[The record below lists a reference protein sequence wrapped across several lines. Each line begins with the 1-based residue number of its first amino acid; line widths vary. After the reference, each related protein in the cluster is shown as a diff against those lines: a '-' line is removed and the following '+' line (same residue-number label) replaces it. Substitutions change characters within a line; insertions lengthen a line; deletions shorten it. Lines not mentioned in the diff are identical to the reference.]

1 MCVPVFHQ
9 MCLSFS
15 YQNVKKETNV
25 GFPFGKISNGAVWML
40 FASSSL
46 LLLVESCMTVP
57 KFSVLLKTTLETLA
71 SRWLL
76 CSLSFAEF
84 PSQCF

>member
-1 MCVPVFHQ
+1 MLAFH
-9 MCLSFS
+9 L
-15 YQNVKKETNV
+15 E
-25 GFPFGKISNGAVWML
+25 KISNEAEWML

-57 KFSVLLKTTLETLA
+57 KFNVLLKTTLETLV

-84 PSQCF
+84 PSQCFCFLPLQTPEWKY